1 MTNDHQPDSP
11 SSLDL
16 SALDLSKL
24 TPIPVILA
32 RSIQKF
38 FSGKLTPTT
47 QNSDLD
53 VPTLLEDIDVILDG
67 RSLEDGSIL
76 LRGMVADLLK
86 EIDLLRFR
94 LDETTKSLQRVKE
107 ERDIVNHDYR
117 DRLLAL
123 TLALSSH
130 DADTANH
137 LQQKCRA
144 GATVSPNEATML
156 TIQSLTKKIETLNLQ
171 VGKQQEQ
178 LLLRRERIDD
188 LESDN
193 AAKVHKIAA
202 LERQLLV
209 PLSGTSSNAKATPS
223 PPVSKVVA
231 QVIAH
236 SPTSVVAA
244 PSSVSEEPSPMM
256 PSSML
261 KKKKAVW
268 QPPPTSF
275 VPAKASSPLEK
286 QQQQYP
292 APQHHGSGG
301 VTKPALSPYNAPPP
315 ATKKYAKPKLVK
327 LVDISS

>member
-1 MTNDHQPDSP
+1 
-11 SSLDL
+11 
-16 SALDLSKL
+16 
-24 TPIPVILA
+24 
-32 RSIQKF
+32 
-38 FSGKLTPTT
+38 
-47 QNSDLD
+47 
-53 VPTLLEDIDVILDG
+53 
-67 RSLEDGSIL
+67 
-76 LRGMVADLLK
+76 
-86 EIDLLRFR
+86 
-94 LDETTKSLQRVKE
+94 
-107 ERDIVNHDYR
+107 
-117 DRLLAL
+117 
-123 TLALSSH
+123 
-130 DADTANH
+130 
-137 LQQKCRA
+137 
-144 GATVSPNEATML
+144 ML

-209 PLSGTSSNAKATPS
+209 PLSGTSSNVKATPS
-223 PPVSKVVA
+223 PPVSKVAA

-236 SPTSVVAA
+236 SPTSVAAA

-275 VPAKASSPLEK
+275 VPAKSSSPLEK
-286 QQQQYP
+286 QQQYP
-292 APQHHGSGG
+292 APQHHGSSGL
-301 VTKPALSPYNAPPP
+301 TKPALSPYNAPPT

>member
-1 MTNDHQPDSP
+1 MTNQASSP
-11 SSLDL
+11 LLD
-16 SALDLSKL
+16 AFKT

-32 RSIQKF
+32 RNIQKF
-38 FSGKLTPTT
+38 FSGQLLDPAAVSPT
-47 QNSDLD
+47 SDLD

-67 RSLEDGSIL
+67 RSVEDGSIL

-130 DADTANH
+130 DAETANE

-144 GATVSPNEATML
+144 GAMVSPNEATML

-171 VGKQQEQ
+171 VGKQEEQ

-202 LERQLLV
+202 LERQL
-209 PLSGTSSNAKATPS
+209 PLCASTTNKETP
-223 PPVSKVVA
+223 PAPAVSKKVIQVV
-231 QVIAH
+231 AH

-244 PSSVSEEPSPMM
+244 APSREVPSPTA
-256 PSSML
+256 SVL
-261 KKKKAVW
+261 KKTKAVW

-275 VPAKASSPLEK
+275 VPAKVLPAVEK
-286 QQQQYP
+286 QQFP
-292 APQHHGSGG
+292 AHGGTTVG
-301 VTKPALSPYNAPPP
+301 AKPVCNTAPT
-315 ATKKYAKPKLVK
+315 TKKYVKPKLVK
-327 LVDISS
+327 LVDISP